1 MLFSRTMDKTVIN
14 SDQDLRPLI
23 ITDKNHKYFDNNK
36 KIKYNNNKDNN
47 SYNSKNER
55 REHLK
60 C

>member
-1 MLFSRTMDKTVIN
+1 MDKTVIN
-14 SDQDLRPLI
+14 SNQDLRPLI

-55 REHLK
+55 KKHLK